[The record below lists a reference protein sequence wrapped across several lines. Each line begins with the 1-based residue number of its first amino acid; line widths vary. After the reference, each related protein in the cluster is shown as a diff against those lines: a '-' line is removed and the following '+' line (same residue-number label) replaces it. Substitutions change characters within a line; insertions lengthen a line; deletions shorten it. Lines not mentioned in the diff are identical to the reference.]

1 LKGDYTSREE
11 TKMKLKLFLLTLF
24 LTACETQPAT
34 PAQIAPPFPASG
46 AVEKTGRTYPV
57 ESGWFNGKEIK
68 YYNMGTNTSGRSDD
82 ATRLKIEPVWVFATG
97 IAADGSPIKLA
108 GQGPLFDVKPG
119 DAAYTDFWQAHFV
132 TPTSDYK
139 PNRVTSLEALNKSG
153 LKVEKQAMF
162 VNCPIVPADSKLG
175 DDAKPLIK
183 GWVKGE
189 PVFYFDFGPTN
200 TKPGKVYAFVTGF
213 DSNKQPKLVAGQ
225 HFIFDSTRGAAGYS
239 DFWIVQWVMVEANYK
254 AESIKSVSDIKFEV
268 KSSTLVVNY
277 PHK

>member
-1 LKGDYTSREE
+1 
-11 TKMKLKLFLLTLF
+11 MKLKLFLLAL
-24 LTACETQPAT
+24 LLAACETQPAT
-34 PAQIAPPFPASG
+34 PAQITPPFPAPG
-46 AVEKTGRTYPV
+46 AIEKNGRTYPL

-97 IAADGSPIKLA
+97 VAADGSPIKLA
-108 GQGPLFDVKPG
+108 GQDPLFDVKPG

-139 PNRVTSLEALNKSG
+139 PNSVTSLEALNKSG
-153 LKVEKQAMF
+153 LKIEKQAMF
-162 VNCPIVPADSKLG
+162 VNCPIVPADSKL
-175 DDAKPLIK
+175 DDGTAIPLQK

-189 PVFYFDFGPTN
+189 PVFYFDFGPTS
-200 TKPGKVYAFVTGF
+200 TKPGKVFAFVTGF
-213 DSNKQPKLVAGQ
+213 DANQQPKLVTGQ

-239 DFWIVQWVMVEANYK
+239 DFWIVQWVMVDSNYK
-254 AESIKSVSDIKFEV
+254 ADPVRSASEIKFKVEP
-268 KSSTLVVNY
+268 STLVVNY